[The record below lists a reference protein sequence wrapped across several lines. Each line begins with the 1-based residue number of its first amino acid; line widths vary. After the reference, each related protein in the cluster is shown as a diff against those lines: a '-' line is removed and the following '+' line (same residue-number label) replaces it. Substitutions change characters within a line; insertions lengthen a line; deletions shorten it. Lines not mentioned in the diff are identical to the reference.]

1 MIINLTSAAVIIWS
15 GMLVIAGAVI
25 VLSSQVRHLV
35 ELLESR
41 STGPAPSAAAANR
54 PRTSPGA
61 SSASRARNA
70 GPRGGSV
77 ANARPGRRYA
87 PARDAA

>member
-1 MIINLTSAAVIIWS
+1 MKINLTSAAVILWS

-41 STGPAPSAAAANR
+41 TTGRAPSAALASR
-54 PRTSPGA
+54 PRTSPGVSA
-61 SSASRARNA
+61 ASRARNA
-70 GPRGGSV
+70 G
-77 ANARPGRRYA
+77 ARAASATSTRYARRYA
-87 PARDAA
+87 PARDLV